1 MSMDFGKLN
10 FAVGFNRTSAFP
22 LDANSY
28 FENYTDAVAAAAG
41 AAVVGSSDSAYYIG
55 QLIIVKDENN
65 FGLYQISATKTLVKF
80 GQASSADDLKDQ
92 LDALA
97 ERVDGLDT
105 SKAGWGETSIGHS
118 EELVVID
125 DTGQIRPSGHRVDYA
140 VSDTDSNTNI
150 PTSKAVRT
158 YVAKQVASAVQY
170 LGTVSAL
177 TGLSTTAGKGDF
189 YRLSAAIEGAH
200 AGDLVIAEKD
210 NPAQL
215 IDGINWTL
223 VHGEEVG
230 VESITAGTGIKIDT
244 SGTNSEAQPKISI
257 KPATKTAIG
266 GIIVGTNLSI
276 TADGELSAINTT
288 YEDVTTTTHGLMTAE
303 DKIKLNGIEEGA
315 NKTIV
320 DASLDTTS
328 TNPVENK
335 AVHAEF
341 TQVWRELSDAESSL
355 QGKIDQVSANL
366 SSAQTTLQ
374 ANIDDKVDKVEGKGL
389 STNDYTDAE
398 KTKLE
403 GLSNY
408 TLPTASA
415 DALGGIKIGYSGT
428 TERTY
433 AVQLDTNSKAYVN
446 VPWTDDTNQKI
457 TAKSG
462 GSNVTFGVN
471 DTVEIVAG
479 TNVTVTPNTTDKT
492 ITIASTDTNTAH
504 NHSAGV
510 GLTGSGTAG
519 TSGTYTYKVN
529 LVNETPASNAA
540 SYTSGAA
547 SKFYAVQLDKNS
559 KLGVYVPWENNTFRP
574 IKVNNGDVDAAAS
587 IKFVNGTNI
596 SLALEHKTDGDNI
609 TINHAGPGSASQTT
623 TGTKGNPDLVED
635 GGTVNFGADFY
646 VPSFGIDANGHTREL
661 KMTKYSLP
669 TPETYSLKPA
679 TTTTLGGIKA
689 GNGTENF
696 SSGAE
701 GTAKNYIAQVEV
713 DNNGLATVDLAK
725 LVHDSDQA
733 DHSLGWGIEAGYTYI
748 DVVRLSTDKLV
759 QGTNTLIIN
768 GGDAAW

>member
-41 AAVVGSSDSAYYIG
+41 AAEVGSSDSAYYIG

-80 GQASSADDLKDQ
+80 GQASSAEDLQSQ
-92 LDALA
+92 LNALA
-97 ERVDGLDT
+97 ARVDGLDT
-105 SKAGWGETSIGHS
+105 SKAGWVDGTAPEASAGGS
-118 EELVVID
+118 LVVFDASGKID
-125 DTGQIRPSGHRVDYA
+125 ASGIKVIDSA
-140 VSDTDSNTNI
+140 VNNSAMEV
-150 PTSKAVRT
+150 PTSKAVQA
-158 YVAKQVASAVQY
+158 YVAAQVAGAVQY

-200 AGDLVIAEKD
+200 AGDLVVAEKN

-215 IDGINWTL
+215 IDGENWSL
-223 VHGEEVG
+223 IHGEEVG
-230 VESITAGTGIKIDT
+230 VEDINAGAGINV
-244 SGTNSEAQPKISI
+244 SGSKAQPTIAI
-257 KPATKTAIG
+257 KPATTTAIG
-266 GIIVGTNLSI
+266 GIIVGTNL
-276 TADGELSAINTT
+276 TVDATGKLSAKDTT
-288 YEDVTTTTHGLMTAE
+288 YEDVTTTTHGLMTAT
-303 DKIKLNGIEEGA
+303 DKVKLNGIEEGA

-320 DASLDTTS
+320 DSSLNATS
-328 TNPVENK
+328 TNPVQNK

-341 TQVWRELSDAESSL
+341 NSVRTELADASSGL
-355 QGKIDQVSANL
+355 QSQIDNH
-366 SSAQTTLQ
+366 TTLIR
-374 ANIDDKVDKVEGKGL
+374 NKVDKVEGKGL
-389 STNDYTDAE
+389 STNDYTTED
-398 KTKLE
+398 KNKLA

-408 TLPTASA
+408 TLKAATA

-446 VPWTDDTNQKI
+446 VPWESDTNQKI
-457 TAKSG
+457 TAKSN

-479 TNVTVTPNTTDKT
+479 TNVTVTPNTTNKT

-504 NHSAGV
+504 SHSAGV

-529 LVNETPASNAA
+529 LVNEKPSTNAA
-540 SYTSGAA
+540 TYTAGGT
-547 SKFYAVQLDKNS
+547 SKFYAVQLDKNN

-574 IKVNNGDVDAAAS
+574 IKVNNSNVDAAAP

-596 SLALEHKTDGDNI
+596 SLVLEHGAESDNV
-609 TINHAGPGSASQTT
+609 TINHASQGTAAQNSTT
-623 TGTKGNPDLVED
+623 ATAES
-635 GGTVNFGADFY
+635 GGTINFGSTFY
-646 VPSFGIDANGHTREL
+646 VPKFAIDSNGHTRDL
-661 KMTKYSLP
+661 GRIGYTLP
-669 TPETYSLKPA
+669 TPETYSLSVA
-679 TTTTLGGIKA
+679 TQTTLGGIKA

-725 LVHDSDQA
+725 LIHEGNEA
-733 DHSLGWGIEAGYTYI
+733 DRSLGWGIEAGYTYI

-759 QGTNTLIIN
+759 QGANTLIIN
-768 GGDAAW
+768 GGGAEW

>member
-1 MSMDFGKLN
+1 MDFGKLN
-10 FAVGFNRTSAFP
+10 FTVGFNRTSAFP

-41 AAVVGSSDSAYYIG
+41 AAEVGSADSAYYIG

-80 GQASSADDLKDQ
+80 GQASSEADLQSQ
-92 LDALA
+92 LNALVA
-97 ERVDGLDT
+97 RVDGLDT
-105 SKAGWGETSIGHS
+105 SKAGWVDGTAPEASAGGSLIVFDASGKIDAS
-118 EELVVID
+118 GIKVVD
-125 DTGQIRPSGHRVDYA
+125 SA
-140 VSDTDSNTNI
+140 VNNSAMEV
-150 PTSKAVRT
+150 PTSKAVQT
-158 YVAKQVASAVQY
+158 YVATQVAGAVQY

-200 AGDLVIAEKD
+200 AGDLVVAEKN

-215 IDGINWTL
+215 IDGENWSL
-223 VHGEEVG
+223 IHGEEVG
-230 VESITAGTGIKIDT
+230 VEDINAGAGINV
-244 SGTNSEAQPKISI
+244 SGSKAQPTIAV
-257 KPATKTAIG
+257 KPATTTAIG
-266 GIIVGTNLSI
+266 GIKVGTNLSI
-276 TADGELSAINTT
+276 TADGTLSATDTT
-288 YEDVTTTTHGLMTAE
+288 YEDATQTVPGLMSADDKKKLDEIAEKATAVTVD
-303 DKIKLNGIEEGA
+303 DKFTA
-315 NKTIV
+315 NS
-320 DASLDTTS
+320 A
-328 TNPVENK
+328 NPVQSK
-335 AVHAEF
+335 VIQTEF
-341 TQVWRELSDAESSL
+341 NSVRTLVSDTESSL

-374 ANIDDKVDKVEGKGL
+374 ANIDDKVDKVAGKGL
-389 STNDYTDAE
+389 STNDYTNADKE
-398 KTKLE
+398 KLA

-428 TERTY
+428 AERTY
-433 AVQLDTNSKAYVN
+433 AVQLDTNNKAYVN

-462 GSNVTFGVN
+462 GSTVAFGVD
-471 DTVEIVAG
+471 DTIEIVAG
-479 TNVTVTPNTTDKT
+479 AHVTVTPDTAHKT

-504 NHSAGV
+504 SHSAGV

-529 LVNETPASNAA
+529 LVNEALSTNAA
-540 SYTSGAA
+540 TYTAGGT

-596 SLALEHKTDGDNI
+596 SLALEHKADGDNI

-669 TPETYSLKPA
+669 TPEKFSLKPA

-759 QGTNTLIIN
+759 QGANTLIIN
-768 GGDAAW
+768 GGGAEW

>member
-41 AAVVGSSDSAYYIG
+41 AAEVGSADSAYYIG

-97 ERVDGLDT
+97 ARVDGLDT

-125 DTGQIRPSGHRVDYA
+125 DQGQIRPSGHRVDYA

-276 TADGELSAINTT
+276 TADGRLSATNTT
-288 YEDVTTTTHGLMTAE
+288 YEDATQTVPGLMSAADKKKLDDIAEKATAVTVD
-303 DKIKLNGIEEGA
+303 DKFTA
-315 NKTIV
+315 
-320 DASLDTTS
+320 DSA
-328 TNPVENK
+328 NPVQSK
-335 AVHAEF
+335 VIQTEF
-341 TQVWRELSDAESSL
+341 NSVRTLVSDTQNTL
-355 QGKIDQVSANL
+355 QGNIDQVSANL

-389 STNDYTDAE
+389 STNDYTTAD
-398 KTKLE
+398 KNKLA

-408 TLPTASA
+408 TLNAATSS
-415 DALGGIKIGYSGT
+415 ALGGIKIGYSGT
-428 TERTY
+428 AERTY
-433 AVQLDTNSKAYVN
+433 AVQLDANSKAYVN

-462 GSNVTFGVN
+462 GSTVAFGVD
-471 DTVEIVAG
+471 DTIEIVAG
-479 TNVTVTPNTTDKT
+479 AHVTVTPDTAHKT

-540 SYTSGAA
+540 SYTSGVA

-596 SLALEHKTDGDNI
+596 SLALEHTTDGDNI

-623 TGTKGNPDLVED
+623 TGTKGNPNLVED

-759 QGTNTLIIN
+759 QGANTLIIN
-768 GGDAAW
+768 GGGAAW

>member
-65 FGLYQISATKTLVKF
+65 FGLYQISANKTLVKF
-80 GQASSADDLKDQ
+80 GQASSEADLQSQ
-92 LDALA
+92 LNALA

-118 EELVVID
+118 EELVIID
-125 DTGQIRPSGHRVDYA
+125 DQGQIRPSGHRVSTF
-140 VSDTDSNTNI
+140 VSDTDNNTFI

-158 YVAKQVASAVQY
+158 YVASQVASAVQY

-276 TADGELSAINTT
+276 TADGRLSATNTT
-288 YEDVTTTTHGLMTAE
+288 YEDATQTVPGLMSAADKKKLDDIAEKATAVTVD
-303 DKIKLNGIEEGA
+303 DKFTA
-315 NKTIV
+315 
-320 DASLDTTS
+320 DSA
-328 TNPVENK
+328 NPVQSKVIQTEFNSVRTLVSDTEN
-335 AVHAEF
+335 
-341 TQVWRELSDAESSL
+341 TL
-355 QGKIDQVSANL
+355 QGNIDQVSANL

-374 ANIDDKVDKVEGKGL
+374 ANIDGKVDKVEGKGL
-389 STNDYTDAE
+389 STNDYTNAE

-529 LVNETPASNAA
+529 LVDETPASIEA

-609 TINHAGPGSASQTT
+609 TINHASQGTAAQNSTT
-623 TGTKGNPDLVED
+623 ATAES
-635 GGTVNFGADFY
+635 GGTINFGSTFY
-646 VPSFGIDANGHTREL
+646 VPKFAIDSNGHTRDL
-661 KMTKYSLP
+661 GRISYTLPTPDAYSLP
-669 TPETYSLKPA
+669 VA
-679 TTTTLGGIKA
+679 TQTILGGIKA

-713 DNNGLATVDLAK
+713 NNNGLATVDLAK

-759 QGTNTLIIN
+759 QGANTLIIN
-768 GGDAAW
+768 GGGAEW

>member
-65 FGLYQISATKTLVKF
+65 FGLYQIGADKTLVKF
-80 GQASSADDLKDQ
+80 GQASSADDLKTQ
-92 LDALA
+92 LDALKT
-97 ERVDGLDT
+97 RVDGLDT

-118 EELVVID
+118 EELVIID
-125 DTGQIRPSGHRVDYA
+125 DQGQIRPSGHRVSDT
-140 VSDTDSNTNI
+140 VSDTDNNTFI
-150 PTSKAVRT
+150 PSSKAVRT
-158 YVAKQVASAVQY
+158 YVAEQVASAVQY

-276 TADGELSAINTT
+276 TEEGRLSATNTT
-288 YEDVTTTTHGLMTAE
+288 YEDATQTVPGLMSAADKKKLDDIAEKATAVTVD
-303 DKIKLNGIEEGA
+303 DKFTA
-315 NKTIV
+315 NS
-320 DASLDTTS
+320 A
-328 TNPVENK
+328 NPVQSK
-335 AVHAEF
+335 VIQTEF
-341 TQVWRELSDAESSL
+341 NSVRTLVSNTESSL

-389 STNDYTDAE
+389 STNDYTNAD
-398 KTKLE
+398 KTKLA

-408 TLPTASA
+408 TLKAATA

-462 GSNVTFGVN
+462 GSTVAFGVD
-471 DTVEIVAG
+471 DTIEIVAG
-479 TNVTVTPNTTDKT
+479 AHVTVTPDTAHKT

-504 NHSAGV
+504 SHSAGV

-519 TSGTYTYKVN
+519 ISGTYTYKIN
-529 LVNETPASNAA
+529 LVNEAPSINAA
-540 SYTSGAA
+540 TYTAGGT
-547 SKFYAVQLDKNS
+547 SKFYAVQLDKNN
-559 KLGVYVPWENNTFRP
+559 KLGVYVPWENDTFRP
-574 IKVNNGDVDAAAS
+574 IKVNNGNVDAAAS
-587 IKFVNGTNI
+587 VKFVNGTNI

-609 TINHAGPGSASQTT
+609 TINHAGQGTAAQNSTT
-623 TGTKGNPDLVED
+623 ATAES
-635 GGTVNFGADFY
+635 GGTINFGSTFY
-646 VPSFGIDANGHTREL
+646 VPKFAIDSNGHTRDL
-661 KMTKYSLP
+661 GRISYTLP
-669 TPETYSLKPA
+669 TPETYSLSVA
-679 TTTTLGGIKA
+679 TQTTLGGIKA

-713 DNNGLATVDLAK
+713 NNNGLATVDLAK
-725 LVHDSDQA
+725 LIHEGNEA
-733 DHSLGWGIEAGYTYI
+733 DRSLGWSIEAGYTYI

-768 GGDAAW
+768 GGGAEW

>member
-1 MSMDFGKLN
+1 MSAADKKKLDDIAEKAT
-10 FAVGFNRTSAFP
+10 AVTVDDKFTA
-22 LDANSY
+22 
-28 FENYTDAVAAAAG
+28 
-41 AAVVGSSDSAYYIG
+41 DSANPVQSKVI
-55 QLIIVKDENN
+55 QTEFNSVR
-65 FGLYQISATKTLVKF
+65 TL
-80 GQASSADDLKDQ
+80 
-92 LDALA
+92 
-97 ERVDGLDT
+97 
-105 SKAGWGETSIGHS
+105 
-118 EELVVID
+118 
-125 DTGQIRPSGHRVDYA
+125 
-140 VSDTDSNTNI
+140 VSDT
-150 PTSKAVRT
+150 
-158 YVAKQVASAVQY
+158 
-170 LGTVSAL
+170 
-177 TGLSTTAGKGDF
+177 
-189 YRLSAAIEGAH
+189 
-200 AGDLVIAEKD
+200 
-210 NPAQL
+210 
-215 IDGINWTL
+215 
-223 VHGEEVG
+223 
-230 VESITAGTGIKIDT
+230 
-244 SGTNSEAQPKISI
+244 
-257 KPATKTAIG
+257 
-266 GIIVGTNLSI
+266 
-276 TADGELSAINTT
+276 
-288 YEDVTTTTHGLMTAE
+288 
-303 DKIKLNGIEEGA
+303 
-315 NKTIV
+315 
-320 DASLDTTS
+320 
-328 TNPVENK
+328 
-335 AVHAEF
+335 
-341 TQVWRELSDAESSL
+341 ESSL

-389 STNDYTDAE
+389 STNDFTTAE
-398 KTKLE
+398 KEKLE

-408 TLPTASA
+408 TLPTANA

-428 TERTY
+428 AERTY

-462 GSNVTFGVN
+462 GSTVAFGVD
-471 DTVEIVAG
+471 DTIEIVAG
-479 TNVTVTPNTTDKT
+479 AHVTVTPNTTNKT

-529 LVNETPASNAA
+529 LVNETAASNAA
-540 SYTSGAA
+540 FYETAPTA
-547 SKFYAVQLDKNS
+547 NKFYAVQLDKNS

-596 SLALEHKTDGDNI
+596 SLALEHKADGDNI

-635 GGTVNFGADFY
+635 GGTVNFGTDFY

-669 TPETYSLKPA
+669 TPEEYTLQIA

-725 LVHDSDQA
+725 LIHEGNEA
-733 DHSLGWGIEAGYTYI
+733 DRSLGWGIEAGYTYI

-759 QGTNTLIIN
+759 QGANTLIIN
-768 GGDAAW
+768 GGGAEW